1 MNWIVNQIV
10 KLLIDVLVK
19 IILKWIAD
27 REAERSTGQAK
38 PVGEVEAPKKPSE
51 ARPPAENGG
60 WNDKGKIF

>member
-19 IILKWIAD
+19 IILKWIAH

-38 PVGEVEAPKKPSE
+38 PAGEIETPKKPNQ
-51 ARPPAENGG
+51 ARPPIENGG